1 MVTAGS
7 TADKLN
13 DQGVKQSL
21 SSPHR
26 IKKVQKEKTKTTTC
40 KLTLDW

>member
-7 TADKLN
+7 TAYKLN
-13 DQGVKQSL
+13 DQGFKQSL

-26 IKKVQKEKTKTTTC
+26 IKKVQKEKNQNK
-40 KLTLDW
+40 KHYL